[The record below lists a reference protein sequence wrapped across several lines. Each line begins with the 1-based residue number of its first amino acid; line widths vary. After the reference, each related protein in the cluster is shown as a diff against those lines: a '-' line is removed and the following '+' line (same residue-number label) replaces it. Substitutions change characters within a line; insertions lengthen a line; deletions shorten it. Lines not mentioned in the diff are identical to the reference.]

1 MLLGRP
7 VSLLRQQVFTPDG
20 SIVDG
25 ELVDHKNGT
34 YEFVYVIPK
43 EGDFSLALR
52 LYDQHIKGSPFKLS
66 VSRPSEVEV
75 RPAIPRKGTSPNTPA
90 PLASALQVSPSATT
104 TTNSAAYATPSTG
117 SSEGAKRRGK
127 SPGQKKKGSKRASS
141 ALGTP
146 RRKTQNPIEDDLIF
160 KIGERSWWCL
170 IAAPGGG
177 EPFRDRKWCNWWL
190 CGLADPQEPRAG
202 TKGSSPTF
210 RAWPRPPAAGS

>member
-1 MLLGRP
+1 M
-7 VSLLRQQVFTPDG
+7 FTPDG

-25 ELVDHKNGT
+25 EVVDHKNGT
-34 YEFVYVIPK
+34 YEFVYVIPT

-66 VSRPSEVEV
+66 VSRLAEVQV
-75 RPAIPRKGTSPNTPA
+75 RRTDAPESTPGNLGHTLV
-90 PLASALQVSPSATT
+90 PVGPALQVSPSAT

-146 RRKTQNPIEDDLIF
+146 RRRTQNPIEDDLIF
-160 KIGERSWWCL
+160 KIGESFWS
-170 IAAPGGG
+170 G
-177 EPFRDRKWCNWWL
+177 
-190 CGLADPQEPRAG
+190 
-202 TKGSSPTF
+202 
-210 RAWPRPPAAGS
+210 